1 MVTASVGLGG
11 ALWCGC
17 VSVWLKVGSTV
28 GLSVL
33 QLPMLHPWMVMG
45 LGICI
50 QSRGLRGSGVEG
62 PMQDTARDWI
72 PYPQGSEHCRQKNR
86 LHLVNRTFFYK
97 ENLYKSYMNT
107 G

>member
-11 ALWCGC
+11 VLGCGC
-17 VSVWLKVGSTV
+17 VSAWLKVGSTV

-72 PYPQGSEHCRQKNR
+72 PYPQGSEHCR
-86 LHLVNRTFFYK
+86 
-97 ENLYKSYMNT
+97 
-107 G
+107 